1 MNIRKGSPNV
11 TATSRLNA
19 FMFAAGKRLERD
31 ESAIAQVVSRALAIE
46 NVTPPALAPA
56 NMPACAVLPEMLG
69 DPKDE
74 LTRLLAA
81 CAGDLHWRKAG
92 FGKLSDNAQRQLAV
106 AELLGPDG
114 MFDKQDIRIGLL
126 IQRDGFHYPRHR
138 HAAQEVYLV
147 LKGTALWA
155 VDDDAP
161 SPRAPGSIILHESH
175 QPHTMLTQKDPICA
189 LWGWVGDIAGSSY
202 SL

>member
-1 MNIRKGSPNV
+1 M

-19 FMFAAGKRLERD
+19 FMLAASKRLQRE
-31 ESAIAQVVSRALAIE
+31 ESAIAQSIGRVLAIE
-46 NVTPPALAPA
+46 NATPPKLTPFE
-56 NMPACAVLPEMLG
+56 MPACAVLPDILD

-74 LTRLLAA
+74 LTRLLAT
-81 CAGDLHWRKAG
+81 CAKDLHWRMAG
-92 FGKLSDNAQRQLAV
+92 FGKLSEIAREKLAV
-106 AELLGPDG
+106 AELIGPDG
-114 MFDKQDIRIGLL
+114 MFYNPEMRIGLL

-155 VDDDAP
+155 VDDEAP
-161 SPRAPGSIILHESH
+161 SPRAPGSIILHESL
-175 QPHTMLTQKDPICA
+175 QPHTMVTLNDPICA

-202 SL
+202 SV